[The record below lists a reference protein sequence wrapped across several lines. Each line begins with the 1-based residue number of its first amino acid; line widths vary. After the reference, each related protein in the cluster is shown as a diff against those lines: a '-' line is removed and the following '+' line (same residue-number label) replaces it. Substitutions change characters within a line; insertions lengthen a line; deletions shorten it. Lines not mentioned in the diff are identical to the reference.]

1 MDNLGRILIVVGI
14 GILLTGGVL
23 LLLSRLPFLNSL
35 GGLPGDIR
43 IEGQNFTCIIPLASM
58 LLVSVILTIILNVII
73 RLINR

>member
-14 GILLTGGVL
+14 GILLTGGIL
-23 LLLSRLPFLNSL
+23 LLLSRLPFLNTQN
-35 GGLPGDIR
+35 GLPGDIR

-58 LLVSVILTIILNVII
+58 LLVSVVLTIVLNIII